1 MTLTQLRA
9 TATVHTAGVFPVE
22 APTYLGVK
30 ASKRARKFE
39 IEFVFDEAASA
50 RRGEG
55 QWWMK
60 LRDGNHTVG
69 LFGRE
74 VVRRAYAD
82 AVGDG
87 ALILTST
94 ATA

>member
-1 MTLTQLRA
+1 MSLLELRA
-9 TATVHTAGVFPVE
+9 SATVHTAGIFPVE

-39 IEFVFDEAASA
+39 IEFVFDAGASA
-50 RRGEG
+50 ARGEA

-60 LRDGNHTVG
+60 LRDGHHTVG

-74 VVRRAYAD
+74 VVRQAYAD